1 MKNEKI
7 SLVQGSIASF
17 ASRRLSHIHSLSEV
31 EFSISSQWGED
42 GIIDWL
48 IEHIGEIPDTFIEF
62 GVENYT
68 ESNTR
73 FLLQHR
79 NWKGLIIDGSHKN
92 IQYVKQDSVYWRHN
106 LTSVHAFITREN
118 INELINVSGF
128 SNEIGL
134 LSIDIDGNDYW
145 VWESIQVVNPCIVIV
160 EYNSVFGDILPLS
173 IPYDSAFIRG
183 KRHFS
188 NLYYGASIAA
198 LNHLA
203 GIKGYVLIG
212 SNSAGSNAFFIRKD
226 LMAAFHE
233 SVSYKGARPSRFRE
247 SRDKNGH
254 LSFISG
260 IERSRIIGQM
270 PVENIQNSKTAA
282 LSSYGELYSES
293 WLRML

>member
-1 MKNEKI
+1 MKNEKF

-17 ASRRLSHIHSLSEV
+17 ASRRLSHIHSLADV

-48 IEHIGEIPDTFIEF
+48 VEQIDKIPDSFIEF

-79 NWKGLIIDGSHKN
+79 NWKGLIIDGSKDN
-92 IQYVKQDSVYWRHN
+92 IQYVRHDPISWRHN

-118 INELINVSGF
+118 INEIISASGF

-145 VWESIQVVNPCIVIV
+145 VWESIDVLKPYIVVA
-160 EYNSVFGDILPLS
+160 EYNSSFGDLLPLS
-173 IPYDSAFIRG
+173 IPYDANFVRG
-183 KRHFS
+183 KSHFS

-198 LNHLA
+198 LKHLA
-203 GIKGYVLIG
+203 ERKGYVLIG
-212 SNSAGSNAFFIRKD
+212 SNSAGSNAFFVRNDYVEVFYDSIVDK
-226 LMAAFHE
+226 
-233 SVSYKGARPSRFRE
+233 KARPSRFRE
-247 SRDKNGH
+247 SRDRKGH
-254 LSFISG
+254 LTLISG
-260 IERSRIIGQM
+260 IERSRIIGDM
-270 PVENIQNSKTAA
+270 PVEDIQKGMRASLASFGN
-282 LSSYGELYSES
+282 LYSEC
-293 WLRML
+293 WEKLL